1 MEEKNSEK
9 EVIENESKQDETK
22 EKIQDESKTAKTENS
37 ENTENGIEISNDV
50 IAVIA
55 GVAVSEVQGVAS
67 MSGGFAG
74 GITEV
79 LSGKKNMAKGIK
91 VDKTENTAKIDVNI
105 IVEYGS
111 RIPDVAFEI
120 QNRVKKSVESMTGF
134 KVEEVNVHVQ
144 GVDTNISKIEN
155 TDNQKETNE
164 NEGEKEKMKFIEKV
178 TLIIYSNIILILSVI
193 ACLLVFGWIDIDVVQ
208 NLVKDLILYGTSSK
222 IILGVSIVFI
232 LLSLRC
238 IFFDPTSKQELK
250 DKQGIL
256 LANDNGKLMISKETI
271 EDLVQAVTKQYKM
284 AKEVTSRVELD
295 KENNV
300 NIFVNLVVGSDTVI
314 KDLSA
319 DLQDKIKTK
328 VKETTDLEVKE
339 VNITVKKA
347 VQEKQPKTA
356 M

>member
-1 MEEKNSEK
+1 
-9 EVIENESKQDETK
+9 
-22 EKIQDESKTAKTENS
+22 
-37 ENTENGIEISNDV
+37 
-50 IAVIA
+50 
-55 GVAVSEVQGVAS
+55 
-67 MSGGFAG
+67 
-74 GITEV
+74 
-79 LSGKKNMAKGIK
+79 
-91 VDKTENTAKIDVNI
+91 
-105 IVEYGS
+105 
-111 RIPDVAFEI
+111 
-120 QNRVKKSVESMTGF
+120 
-134 KVEEVNVHVQ
+134 
-144 GVDTNISKIEN
+144 
-155 TDNQKETNE
+155 
-164 NEGEKEKMKFIEKV
+164 MKFIEKV

-238 IFFDPTSKQELK
+238 IFFDPTSKQNLK

>member
-1 MEEKNSEK
+1 
-9 EVIENESKQDETK
+9 
-22 EKIQDESKTAKTENS
+22 
-37 ENTENGIEISNDV
+37 
-50 IAVIA
+50 
-55 GVAVSEVQGVAS
+55 
-67 MSGGFAG
+67 
-74 GITEV
+74 
-79 LSGKKNMAKGIK
+79 
-91 VDKTENTAKIDVNI
+91 
-105 IVEYGS
+105 
-111 RIPDVAFEI
+111 
-120 QNRVKKSVESMTGF
+120 
-134 KVEEVNVHVQ
+134 
-144 GVDTNISKIEN
+144 
-155 TDNQKETNE
+155 
-164 NEGEKEKMKFIEKV
+164 MKFIEKI

>member
-1 MEEKNSEK
+1 
-9 EVIENESKQDETK
+9 
-22 EKIQDESKTAKTENS
+22 
-37 ENTENGIEISNDV
+37 
-50 IAVIA
+50 
-55 GVAVSEVQGVAS
+55 
-67 MSGGFAG
+67 
-74 GITEV
+74 
-79 LSGKKNMAKGIK
+79 
-91 VDKTENTAKIDVNI
+91 
-105 IVEYGS
+105 
-111 RIPDVAFEI
+111 
-120 QNRVKKSVESMTGF
+120 
-134 KVEEVNVHVQ
+134 
-144 GVDTNISKIEN
+144 
-155 TDNQKETNE
+155 
-164 NEGEKEKMKFIEKV
+164 MKFIEKI
-178 TLIIYSNIILILSVI
+178 TLIIYSNIMLILSVI
-193 ACLLVFGWIDIDVVQ
+193 ACLLVFGWIDIYVVQ

>member
-1 MEEKNSEK
+1 MK
-9 EVIENESKQDETK
+9 VIE
-22 EKIQDESKTAKTENS
+22 KI
-37 ENTENGIEISNDV
+37 
-50 IAVIA
+50 
-55 GVAVSEVQGVAS
+55 
-67 MSGGFAG
+67 
-74 GITEV
+74 
-79 LSGKKNMAKGIK
+79 
-91 VDKTENTAKIDVNI
+91 
-105 IVEYGS
+105 
-111 RIPDVAFEI
+111 
-120 QNRVKKSVESMTGF
+120 
-134 KVEEVNVHVQ
+134 
-144 GVDTNISKIEN
+144 
-155 TDNQKETNE
+155 
-164 NEGEKEKMKFIEKV
+164 
-178 TLIIYSNIILILSVI
+178 TLIIYSNIILILSII
-193 ACLLVFGWIDIDVVQ
+193 ACLLIFGWLDIDIVQ
-208 NLVKDLILYGTSSK
+208 GLVRSLLLYGTSSK
-222 IILGVSIVFI
+222 VILGVSIVFI

-271 EDLVQAVTKQYKM
+271 ENLVEAVTKEFKV
-284 AKEVTSRVELD
+284 AKDVTSKVEID

-300 NIFVNLVVGSDTVI
+300 NVFVNLVVSSDTVI

>member
-1 MEEKNSEK
+1 
-9 EVIENESKQDETK
+9 
-22 EKIQDESKTAKTENS
+22 
-37 ENTENGIEISNDV
+37 
-50 IAVIA
+50 
-55 GVAVSEVQGVAS
+55 
-67 MSGGFAG
+67 
-74 GITEV
+74 
-79 LSGKKNMAKGIK
+79 
-91 VDKTENTAKIDVNI
+91 
-105 IVEYGS
+105 
-111 RIPDVAFEI
+111 
-120 QNRVKKSVESMTGF
+120 
-134 KVEEVNVHVQ
+134 
-144 GVDTNISKIEN
+144 
-155 TDNQKETNE
+155 
-164 NEGEKEKMKFIEKV
+164 MKFIEKV

-238 IFFDPTSKQELK
+238 IFFDPASKQDLK

-347 VQEKQPKTA
+347 VQEKQTKTA

>member
-1 MEEKNSEK
+1 
-9 EVIENESKQDETK
+9 
-22 EKIQDESKTAKTENS
+22 
-37 ENTENGIEISNDV
+37 
-50 IAVIA
+50 
-55 GVAVSEVQGVAS
+55 
-67 MSGGFAG
+67 
-74 GITEV
+74 
-79 LSGKKNMAKGIK
+79 
-91 VDKTENTAKIDVNI
+91 
-105 IVEYGS
+105 
-111 RIPDVAFEI
+111 
-120 QNRVKKSVESMTGF
+120 
-134 KVEEVNVHVQ
+134 
-144 GVDTNISKIEN
+144 
-155 TDNQKETNE
+155 
-164 NEGEKEKMKFIEKV
+164 MKFIEKV

-339 VNITVKKA
+339 VNVTVKKA
-347 VQEKQPKTA
+347 VQEKQSKTA